1 MDGTLIS
8 IIVPLL
14 LFFAIVAIVLYL
26 SVRVVNQYE
35 RLVVFRLGKTRP
47 ELVKEP
53 GLRFLIPVVDRPV
66 KVDVREDFDEIP
78 SQTNITKDNAPI
90 DIDFLIYFRIVDPLS
105 SVVNIYDFRAALR
118 GIATTTLRAVIG
130 DMNLDDVLSKRD
142 QINDVLRARLD
153 EQTERWGGKVTT
165 VEIREL
171 IPPPGVQDSMNRML
185 TAERTRRAVITESE
199 GERQSKINVAEGEKQ
214 SAILRAEGERQS
226 AILAAEGF
234 SEALR
239 RIFSAARDI
248 DDRTMTL
255 QYLEA
260 LKQLGSTAA
269 TKYVIPLEL
278 TDLARRLGNFL
289 DNGLDTGRDVRLA
302 NAPNGKRAAPER
314 TVRHRPIDSLRL
326 QTRPDRA
333 PSRRA
338 AQLGCV
344 EQAQG
349 VADVDRARWLGV
361 SDGLEITLARGRDHF
376 AEAIGRRRVGRL
388 QVGEQEA
395 LLVLRREG
403 APVGHGHDEG
413 EAVRQGGVE
422 RLGPEVGV
430 LGGRLVDR
438 VHGRPAMDEALEL
451 DALHAALM
459 DDRKELV
466 LEVGTAAVDL
476 VEEDRLGVPDGGRR
490 AQVREPTVAI
500 GYGVADEVV
509 EAEQAGVVVTP
520 GEAEGLRRAGQQ
532 QALAGAVRTDEQH
545 RQLRCGSSDD
555 DGLDVVEADKAEPFE
570 QARHRPPRTGGWHD
584 TFSHPAWESHRA
596 PGVSPGPVAV
606 PSSGPGP
613 SGTLDGIPLRIA
625 GARRRW
631 LPFQDP
637 SASPHSVGTVA
648 TPGGCAGC
656 RAFIELCLSGALDT
670 CRSRGP

>member
-1 MDGTLIS
+1 MDGTLLS
-8 IIVPLL
+8 IIIPLL
-14 LFFAIVAIVLYL
+14 LLFVVVAIVLYL

-47 ELVKEP
+47 ELVKDP

-90 DIDFLIYFRIVDPLS
+90 DIDFLIYFRIVDPLA

-260 LKQLGSTAA
+260 LKQLGATAA

-278 TDLARRLGNFL
+278 TDLAQAPGQLPRQRA
-289 DNGLDTGRDVRLA
+289 RDRSRC
-302 NAPNGKRAAPER
+302 APRQCPDRGWERPATKRTFQR
-314 TVRHRPIDSLRL
+314 RPIDRRVS
-326 QTRPDRA
+326 RPGLTA
-333 PSRRA
+333 AIMGVSRR
-338 AQLGCV
+338 
-344 EQAQG
+344 
-349 VADVDRARWLGV
+349 RA
-361 SDGLEITLARGRDHF
+361 
-376 AEAIGRRRVGRL
+376 
-388 QVGEQEA
+388 
-395 LLVLRREG
+395 
-403 APVGHGHDEG
+403 
-413 EAVRQGGVE
+413 
-422 RLGPEVGV
+422 
-430 LGGRLVDR
+430 
-438 VHGRPAMDEALEL
+438 
-451 DALHAALM
+451 
-459 DDRKELV
+459 
-466 LEVGTAAVDL
+466 
-476 VEEDRLGVPDGGRR
+476 
-490 AQVREPTVAI
+490 
-500 GYGVADEVV
+500 
-509 EAEQAGVVVTP
+509 
-520 GEAEGLRRAGQQ
+520 
-532 QALAGAVRTDEQH
+532 
-545 RQLRCGSSDD
+545 
-555 DGLDVVEADKAEPFE
+555 
-570 QARHRPPRTGGWHD
+570 
-584 TFSHPAWESHRA
+584 
-596 PGVSPGPVAV
+596 
-606 PSSGPGP
+606 
-613 SGTLDGIPLRIA
+613 
-625 GARRRW
+625 
-631 LPFQDP
+631 
-637 SASPHSVGTVA
+637 
-648 TPGGCAGC
+648 
-656 RAFIELCLSGALDT
+656 
-670 CRSRGP
+670 